1 MKYNEDVF
9 LDKVKAYI
17 DSTYDQH
24 YVGDNGI
31 QALDVWHSLGSAQT
45 TVRDTALKYLMRFGK
60 KDGYNEKDILKAI
73 HYLVLLHYFTY
84 SVDGAKGA
92 PDTTEQKSPGETV
105 EQAQGSYP
113 YANIGG
119 GGGGTASFQVPQH
132 DLAAAKLTISKLKKP
147 RTRGWLIN
155 NDKALP

>member
-9 LDKVKAYI
+9 LEKITQYI
-17 DSTYDQH
+17 ASTYDQH

-31 QALDVWHSLGSAQT
+31 QAIDVWHSLGSAQT
-45 TVRDTALKYLMRFGK
+45 TVRDTALKYLLRFVK

-84 SVDGAKGA
+84 TADLPVHQTDADKQSIKLAD
-92 PDTTEQKSPGETV
+92 
-105 EQAQGSYP
+105 
-113 YANIGG
+113 IGG
-119 GGGGTASFQVPQH
+119 GGPSTLHTPSVAVPQH
-132 DLAAAKLTISKLKKP
+132 DVVAAAKKKAK
-147 RTRGWLIN
+147 RGWLIN

>member
-9 LDKVKAYI
+9 LEKIKQYI
-17 DSTYDQH
+17 ASTYDQH

-31 QALDVWHSLGSAQT
+31 QAIDVWHSLGSAQT

-73 HYLVLLHYFTY
+73 HYLVLLHFFTY
-84 SVDGAKGA
+84 TADRAVSQTDADKQSIKLA
-92 PDTTEQKSPGETV
+92 D
-105 EQAQGSYP
+105 
-113 YANIGG
+113 IGG
-119 GGGGTASFQVPQH
+119 GGPGVQYTPSDTVPQH
-132 DLAAAKLTISKLKKP
+132 DLVAAAKKK
-147 RTRGWLIN
+147 TKRGWLIN